1 MPDGWIHPRL
11 QASNISRNSVTDN
24 PTRMAST
31 RAMRLSAP
39 ASFGSRRSMKKPAPP
54 SAASTRNKKTTI
66 TIFMTNDYSTEPAPP
81 SAGSSPPGA
90 PRSGAGSTRSRIVWF
105 VVALACASLTA
116 RFGVWQLSRA
126 HTKLANEAL
135 VRERSALPP
144 MAGAEL
150 AGDAATAEQQ
160 WQRHIAL
167 TGEWIPARTV
177 FLMNRTMDER
187 SGFYVMTPLRL
198 PDGSAVIVQR
208 GWVARDD
215 ADPLKMPALATPAG
229 PVQLHGHVAPWPSHW
244 IDIGHGAG
252 GPVRQNLEL
261 AAFGAE
267 TGLALRPATV
277 VEDANA
283 GNAAD
288 GLRRDWPSGNG
299 GVGVTTNYGYAVQWF
314 AMSIA
319 FLGLWVWLQFVRPR
333 RPVPSDSDFPVDPRV
348 DDQRPR

>member
-1 MPDGWIHPRL
+1 VI
-11 QASNISRNSVTDN
+11 
-24 PTRMAST
+24 
-31 RAMRLSAP
+31 
-39 ASFGSRRSMKKPAPP
+39 
-54 SAASTRNKKTTI
+54 
-66 TIFMTNDYSTEPAPP
+66 
-81 SAGSSPPGA
+81 
-90 PRSGAGSTRSRIVWF
+90 WF
-105 VVALACASLTA
+105 VVALACAMLTA

-144 MAGAEL
+144 MDGAEL
-150 AGDAATAEQQ
+150 ARDAAAAEQQ
-160 WQRHIAL
+160 WQRPIAI

-215 ADPLKMPALATPAG
+215 VDPLKVPPLATPPG
-229 PVQLHGHVAPWPSHW
+229 TVRLQGHVAPWPSHW

-252 GPVRQNLEL
+252 GPVRQNLEQ
-261 AAFGAE
+261 AAFATE

-319 FLGLWVWLQFVRPR
+319 FLGLWVWLQFIRPR
-333 RPVPSDSDFPVDPRV
+333 RSAASDSDSPVDARV
-348 DDQRPR
+348 DDLPPR